1 MYCPECGYKI
11 EEEDARFCSECGTK
25 VSEDVQNDVQERCI
39 DFVDTDEGD
48 ILGDAVDGV
57 KELGGKILDAF
68 EDVCAKKIA
77 KGAAKFVSGLFVHEK
92 HTVDLV
98 VPRDASINLYGVIFT
113 NIKLLAIKFGVS
125 ENTINGLLEDFIE
138 QKQKCGVYYHL
149 INVDNY
155 TFLNEN
161 KTVHLD
167 TSCKELW
174 SYMEILN
181 DFQNY
186 AEDHSLP
193 EFRYLFIIGG
203 DDIIPMAR
211 IKHYR
216 LKERDGWKEKDIE
229 TDMLYAYSYNPDM
242 ISKMERQEIFEY
254 DQRFHIGR
262 LPMGK
267 DTTLDDFSGY
277 LKRCIA
283 CSDKGIPM
291 HNAYVQ
297 SDPNMKQTAVTAIKT
312 LNDGRWLRNLCHL
325 SDDKYYDGIILS
337 PEFVA
342 EDLNLVFDRD
352 ASLYHFSL
360 HGNDANE
367 CRGYVGC
374 PFLQERGGKLTVLPE
389 HLASCRK
396 PNAVTAISCYGARF
410 IGRDKWH
417 SMMLS
422 ALYSSSLLF
431 VGSSKIAYG
440 FVPPKSPKGK
450 YVRIGHG
457 DKLISG
463 VVDSLM
469 KGETAGVSLCK
480 GRDIVCLDKC
490 EFQRLNSAEYA
501 TAINICSTTIVE
513 FNLYGDP
520 TLRFNVPKCDVA
532 NYNVVMDRNAFKVGS
547 LNECV
552 VENVDLPSAS
562 TSVSILDMVRRKVD
576 DNIAS
581 IHDMVG
587 RNLYLQYGIEPRKA
601 DSIVRLKYANGTSGL
616 NFNYTVN
623 ADSLMPIH
631 YIVETTEKGEI
642 LNVITTK

>member
-11 EEEDARFCSECGTK
+11 EEEDARFCPECGTK

-48 ILGDAVDGV
+48 TIGELKEIGD
-57 KELGGKILDAF
+57 KIHDAL
-68 EDVCAKKIA
+68 EDMRSVKKIA
-77 KGAAKFVSGLFVHEK
+77 KLVTGLFVREK
-92 HTVDLV
+92 HTVELI

-113 NIKLLAIKFGVS
+113 NIKLLALKFGVS
-125 ENTINGLLEDFIE
+125 ESTINGLLEDFIA
-138 QKQKCGVYYHL
+138 QKQKYGVYYHL

-167 TSCKELW
+167 TSCKEPW

-216 LKERDGWKEKDIE
+216 LGEPKKWREKDIE
-229 TDMLYAYSYNPDM
+229 TDMIYAYSYSPDM

-262 LPMGK
+262 LPMGT

-277 LKRCIA
+277 LKRCVA

-291 HNAYVQ
+291 HNAYAQ
-297 SDPNMKQTAVTAIKT
+297 SDPNMKQIAVTATKT
-312 LNDGRWLRNLCHL
+312 LNDGGWLRKLSHL
-325 SDDKYYDGIILS
+325 SEDKYYGGIILS

-342 EDLNLVFDRD
+342 ENLNLVFDRD

-360 HGNDANE
+360 HGCDAPE
-367 CRGYVGC
+367 YRGYGGYS
-374 PFLQERGGKLTVLPE
+374 FLTNQNCKLAVVPE
-389 HLASCRK
+389 YLAACRK
-396 PNAVTAISCYGARF
+396 PNAVMANSCYGARF
-410 IGRDKWH
+410 IGKDKWH

-422 ALYSSSLLF
+422 AIYSSSLLF
-431 VGSSKIAYG
+431 VGSSRIAYG
-440 FVPPKSPKGK
+440 IKTPMGK
-450 YVRIGHG
+450 HVMIGHG

-463 VVDSLM
+463 VLNSLM
-469 KGETAGVSLCK
+469 EGEPAGVSLCK
-480 GRDIVCLDKC
+480 GRDMVCMDKC
-490 EFQRLNSAEYA
+490 EFQKMNDAGYA
-501 TAINICSTTIVE
+501 TAINICSTTIIE

-520 TLRFNVPKCDVA
+520 TLCFSVPKCDVA
-532 NYNVVMDRNAFKVGS
+532 SYNVVMDRSAFKVGGI
-547 LNECV
+547 NECV
-552 VENVDLPSAS
+552 MENVDLPSVS
-562 TSVSILDMVRRKVD
+562 NPVSILEMVRRKVD

-623 ADSLMPIH
+623 EDSPIPVH